1 MTDAVSEFAP
11 KRLID
16 RDREVVAKY
25 RDLDEIEDTIAQ
37 HRRATDQSTATL
49 ASVQA
54 RDALTDL
61 ALIMAAL
68 PLRIAMEMA
77 DAVVTLQD
85 YKPPA
90 TKIELAMHLNEWA
103 EKRLAAVY
111 GAREG

>member
-37 HRRATDQSTATL
+37 HRRATEQSTATL
-49 ASVQA
+49 ATVQS

-77 DAVVTLQD
+77 EAVVALPEF
-85 YKPPA
+85 KPPSN
-90 TKIELAMHLNEWA
+90 KIELAMLLNEWS
-103 EKRLAAVY
+103 ERRLATVY
-111 GAREG
+111 DTKP